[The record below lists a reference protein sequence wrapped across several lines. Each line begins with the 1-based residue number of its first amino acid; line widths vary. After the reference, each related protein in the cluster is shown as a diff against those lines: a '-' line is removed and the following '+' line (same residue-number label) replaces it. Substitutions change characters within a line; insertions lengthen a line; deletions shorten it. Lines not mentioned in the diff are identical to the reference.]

1 MKNLTP
7 MQSVSLIILD
17 TNKSHFEIW
26 KTLFD
31 QRENLIKDEKKLI
44 FEFVDWLEKL
54 PTNKKVSVWSK
65 DGTTQGLFSMD
76 TEQLYDVFLR
86 ERQ

>member
-7 MQSVSLIILD
+7 MQNVSSVILD

-31 QRENLIKDEKKLI
+31 QRESLIKNEKQLI
-44 FEFVDWLEKL
+44 FKFVEWLEKL
-54 PTNKKVSVWSK
+54 PANKKVSVWSK
-65 DGTTQGLFSMD
+65 DGSTQGLFSMD

-86 ERQ
+86 ELQ

>member
-7 MQSVSLIILD
+7 MQNVSSIILD

-44 FEFVDWLEKL
+44 F
-54 PTNKKVSVWSK
+54 
-65 DGTTQGLFSMD
+65 
-76 TEQLYDVFLR
+76 
-86 ERQ
+86 

>member
-7 MQSVSLIILD
+7 MQKVSDIILD
-17 TNKSHFEIW
+17 TNQTHFEIW
-26 KTLFD
+26 KKLFD
-31 QRENLIKDEKKLI
+31 QKEHLLKEEKKFI
-44 FEFVDWLEKL
+44 FEFVEWLEKL

-65 DGTTQGLFSMD
+65 DGSTQGFFSMD

>member
-7 MQSVSLIILD
+7 MQNVSSVILD

-31 QRENLIKDEKKLI
+31 QRESLIKNEKQLI
-44 FEFVDWLEKL
+44 FEFVEWLEKL
-54 PTNKKVSVWSK
+54 PANKKVSVWSK
-65 DGTTQGLFSMD
+65 DGSTQGLFSMD

-86 ERQ
+86 ELQ